1 MIDTIVDVLGAVVV
15 VVVDDV
21 LAVVN
26 EVDIF
31 SDVVNLAVLVVDF
44 SKFVVISVTKSKMLD
59 WLVRTTSAVVD
70 VMVRSEL

>member
-44 SKFVVISVTKSKMLD
+44 SKFVVISVTKSRMLD